1 MSKQNFNLINN
12 RMSLRNPQTESLEI
26 LSKILD
32 KIELKKEF
40 NNEELLPIVQS
51 IAPTCS
57 DFERNF
63 PSICFSLATG
73 VGKTRLMGAFM
84 AYLYKEKNIKNFM
97 VIAPN
102 LTIYNKLIKD
112 FGDTSYEK
120 YVFKGISEFYTAN
133 IVTGDNYKKNVE
145 GQMSYSDITINVFNI
160 SKINAETKGG
170 KEPQIKRLS
179 EYIGDSYF
187 NYLASQKDLVIL
199 MDESHH
205 YRADRGMQVLN
216 ELNPVLGLELTATPQ
231 IEKGN
236 KTIKFKNVV
245 YEYSLAKAMRDGYVK
260 IPHVATKKNFNIN
273 NYKSDLDK
281 DIIKLEDGIR
291 IHEDT
296 KVALDIYARDNNKH
310 LVKPFVLVVAK
321 DTTHAEELLNVIKSD
336 NFFDGYYSDKVII
349 VHSNQSGSEKDE
361 NIQQLVS
368 LEDYNN
374 KIEIVIHVN
383 MLKEGWDVNNL
394 YTIIPLRTS
403 ASSTLTEQTI
413 GRGLRL
419 PYGNITGNEKV
430 DSLTIV
436 SHDKYEEIIR
446 IANDENSLIK
456 KENIIVIEDEELD
469 VKKEVITIQNNFTEE
484 IEKRKQEISS
494 ILDWDKDEEKVKDYS
509 KLEAKK
515 IIYDTIFEES
525 SNYNLQIN
533 NVNDLKKETVKNI
546 VIDKFKE
553 KTEKSGQIML
563 QGFNDIIIKSI
574 EENFES
580 IIEDVK
586 DNIIE
591 IPRITIMKSPD
602 VNVYFEDF
610 NLDTNG
616 LNLRPSDQS
625 ILVTNLMNNETS
637 EIEKKGKDYLPED
650 IEHTL
655 VAQLWNKP
663 EIDYDKCSELLF
675 KLSKQT
681 INKLQSY
688 LNENE
693 VISVIKDYKT
703 QIADYIY
710 SQMKEHLI
718 IQEGELIGKKVL
730 PFVRI
735 EKHNYSK
742 IYKEDL
748 YDYHQTIEAKELKSK
763 VFTGFKKAC
772 HSAYKFDSIP
782 EKDFVTCL
790 ETDNKVLK
798 WLRPAP
804 NQFNII
810 WNKQGSQYEPDF
822 IVETDDIIYMV
833 EVKKDI
839 DIATNE
845 VQEKKKAGIKYCE
858 NATEYN
864 LENNKKEWKYIII
877 PASEIKFSRN
887 MKEYETLFLGE
898 F

>member
-1 MSKQNFNLINN
+1 
-12 RMSLRNPQTESLEI
+12 
-26 LSKILD
+26 
-32 KIELKKEF
+32 
-40 NNEELLPIVQS
+40 
-51 IAPTCS
+51 
-57 DFERNF
+57 
-63 PSICFSLATG
+63 
-73 VGKTRLMGAFM
+73 
-84 AYLYKEKNIKNFM
+84 
-97 VIAPN
+97 
-102 LTIYNKLIKD
+102 
-112 FGDTSYEK
+112 
-120 YVFKGISEFYTAN
+120 
-133 IVTGDNYKKNVE
+133 
-145 GQMSYSDITINVFNI
+145 
-160 SKINAETKGG
+160 
-170 KEPQIKRLS
+170 
-179 EYIGDSYF
+179 
-187 NYLASQKDLVIL
+187 
-199 MDESHH
+199 
-205 YRADRGMQVLN
+205 
-216 ELNPVLGLELTATPQ
+216 
-231 IEKGN
+231 
-236 KTIKFKNVV
+236 
-245 YEYSLAKAMRDGYVK
+245 
-260 IPHVATKKNFNIN
+260 
-273 NYKSDLDK
+273 
-281 DIIKLEDGIR
+281 
-291 IHEDT
+291 
-296 KVALDIYARDNNKH
+296 
-310 LVKPFVLVVAK
+310 
-321 DTTHAEELLNVIKSD
+321 
-336 NFFDGYYSDKVII
+336 
-349 VHSNQSGSEKDE
+349 
-361 NIQQLVS
+361 
-368 LEDYNN
+368 
-374 KIEIVIHVN
+374 

>member
-782 EKDFVTCL
+782 EKNFVTCL

>member
-32 KIELKKEF
+32 KIELKKEL

>member
-1 MSKQNFNLINN
+1 MSKQNLNLINN
-12 RMSLRNPQTESLEI
+12 RMSLRKPQTESLEI

-32 KIELKKEF
+32 KLELKKEF
-40 NNEELLPIVQS
+40 NNEELLSIVHAV
-51 IAPTCS
+51 APTCS

-97 VIAPN
+97 IIAPN
-102 LTIYNKLIKD
+102 LTIYNKLIRD

-120 YVFKGISEFYTAN
+120 YVFKGINEFYLAN
-133 IVTGDNYKKNVE
+133 IITGDNYKRNIE
-145 GQMSYSDITINVFNI
+145 GQMSYSNININIFNI

-187 NYLASQKDLVIL
+187 NYLANLKDLVIL

-231 IEKGN
+231 VEKGN
-236 KTIKFKNVV
+236 RTIKFKNVV

-260 IPHVATKKNFNIN
+260 IPYVATKKNFNIN
-273 NYKSDLDK
+273 NYKNELDK

-296 KVALDIYARDNNKH
+296 KVALEIYARDNNKP

-321 DTTHAEELLNVIKSD
+321 DTTHAEELLKIIKSD

-349 VHSNQSGSEKDE
+349 IHSNQSGVEKDE

-374 KIEIVIHVN
+374 KTEIVIHVN

-403 ASSTLTEQTI
+403 ASNTLTEQTI

-419 PYGNITGNEKV
+419 PYGSLTGDEKV
-430 DSLTIV
+430 DRLTIV
-436 SHDKYEEIIR
+436 SHDKYEEIIK

-456 KENIIVIEDEELD
+456 KENIIVIEDEELNI
-469 VKKEVITIQNNFTEE
+469 KKEVITIQNNYTSE

-494 ILDWDKDEEKVKDYS
+494 ILNWDKDEEKIKDYS
-509 KLEAKK
+509 ELEAKE
-515 IIYDTIFEES
+515 IIYNTIFEES
-525 SNYNLQIN
+525 AGYNLNIN
-533 NVNDLKKETVKNI
+533 NVNDLKKETVKKI
-546 VIDKFKE
+546 VIDKIKQKNDE
-553 KTEKSGQIML
+553 SGQMSI
-563 QGFNDIIIKSI
+563 QGFNDSIIKSI

-610 NLDTNG
+610 DLDTNG

-625 ILVTNLMNNETS
+625 IILTNLMSNETS

-663 EIDYDKCSELLF
+663 EIDYDKCSDLLF
-675 KLSKQT
+675 KLSKQA
-681 INKLQSY
+681 INKLQLY

-693 VISVIKDYKT
+693 VISVIKDYKS

-718 IQEGELIGKKVL
+718 VQEGKLIGKKVL

-742 IYKEDL
+742 IYKDDL
-748 YDYHQTIEAKELKSK
+748 HDYHQTISPKEVKDK
-763 VFTGFKKAC
+763 IFTGFKKAC
-772 HSAYKFDSIP
+772 HPAYKFDSIP

-810 WNKQGSQYEPDF
+810 WNRQGNQYEPDF
-822 IVETDDIIYMV
+822 IVETEEAIYMI
-833 EVKKDI
+833 EIKKDI
-839 DIATNE
+839 DINTNE
-845 VQEKKKAGIKYCE
+845 VQEKKKAGLRYCE

-864 LENNKKEWKYIII
+864 LENGKKEWKYIII
-877 PASEIKFSRN
+877 PASQVKFSRN
-887 MKEYETLFLGE
+887 ISEYEKLF
-898 F
+898 FDKF

>member
-170 KEPQIKRLS
+170 KDPQIKRLS

>member
-296 KVALDIYARDNNKH
+296 KVALDIYAR
-310 LVKPFVLVVAK
+310 

>member
-864 LENNKKEWKYIII
+864 LKNNKKEWKYIII